1 MGVYIARTCFPD
13 GLPDH
18 AGQRVVSVQ
27 NHVTVDKGQNNQSA
41 PSSIYRVLVQ
51 IYQKLILRQCFVM
64 IFLQFPPLNDGA
76 SYLFV

>member
-1 MGVYIARTCFPD
+1 MGVYIARTYFPD

-27 NHVTVDKGQNNQSA
+27 NHVTVDIGQNNQSA

-51 IYQKLILRQCFVM
+51 IYQKTDTKTVFRHDFSTISSFE
-64 IFLQFPPLNDGA
+64 
-76 SYLFV
+76 